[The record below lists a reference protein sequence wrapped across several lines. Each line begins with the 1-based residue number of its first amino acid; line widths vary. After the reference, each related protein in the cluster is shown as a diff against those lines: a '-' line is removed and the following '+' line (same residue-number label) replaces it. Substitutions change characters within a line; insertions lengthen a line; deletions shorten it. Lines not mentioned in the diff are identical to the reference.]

1 MEIPS
6 VTVTSLTGNS
16 KAEARAQTERRE
28 RMPAKRTNVSKGL
41 GKCGRKLGCPA
52 HVPQMSRT
60 CPVSYKERDIYGACM
75 AHVRGIPGFG
85 HACPGLQVAFW
96 QVLGRFQVRMW
107 GKQRTQLSGGNGGVW
122 RR

>member
-6 VTVTSLTGNS
+6 VTVTSLPGNS
-16 KAEARAQTERRE
+16 KADVRAQTERRE

-60 CPVSYKERDIYGACM
+60 CPVSYKERDIYGASRE
-75 AHVRGIPGFG
+75 HVWRIHCFG
-85 HACPGLQVAFW
+85 HTCP
-96 QVLGRFQVRMW
+96 
-107 GKQRTQLSGGNGGVW
+107 SH
-122 RR
+122 